1 MTDQPPLLDTLMT
14 MNTVSVQ
21 RAGLDDRSL
30 MLIRLAALVAV
41 GASAG
46 SYLVNAIAAEEAGLT
61 LEDARAVLIAVA
73 PIVGSPRVVSAAG
86 AMTEA
91 LGLQV
96 GLEEAIEALRS

>member
-46 SYLVNAIAAEEAGLT
+46 SYLVTAIAAEEAGLT